1 MKNELYT
8 LSQDS
13 NKQWAAEL
21 NIKNS
26 RIQNS
31 FISLRH
37 AGASCSTLDTMT

>member
-21 NIKNS
+21 NIK
-26 RIQNS
+26 IV
-31 FISLRH
+31 
-37 AGASCSTLDTMT
+37 AYKTASSVYDMLVLYSAH